1 MKPLNSKVY
10 FEILSDDKQPK
21 KSVFIPDAEMLKLA
35 EVIDV
40 GESVTKVKKED
51 IITIYV
57 TAISM
62 LTSTTGFCAE
72 REIIFINSYPQ
83 ENKIH
88 INSQVKQEL
97 TVFKK
102 ANVLASSSPDIEAK
116 ETIYY
121 KDGQTH
127 ILPDGSEIISE
138 SQVYYKD

>member
-1 MKPLNSKVY
+1 MKPLNNKVY
-10 FEILSDDKQPK
+10 FEILSEDKQPK

-62 LTSTTGFCAE
+62 LTSTTGFCSE

-97 TVFKK
+97 TIFRK
-102 ANVLASSSPDIEAK
+102 ANVLKSSSHDIK
-116 ETIYY
+116 DNETIYY

>member
-1 MKPLNSKVY
+1 MKPLNNKVY
-10 FEILSDDKQPK
+10 FEILSEDKQPK

-40 GESVTKVKKED
+40 GGSVTKVKKED
-51 IITIYV
+51 IITMYV

-62 LTSTTGFCAE
+62 LTSTTGFCSE

-102 ANVLASSSPDIEAK
+102 ANVLKSSSKDIFDK
-116 ETIYY
+116 EIIFY

>member
-1 MKPLNSKVY
+1 MKPLNNKVY

-88 INSQVKQEL
+88 INSQVKQAL

-102 ANVLASSSPDIEAK
+102 ANVLKSSSKDIFDK
-116 ETIYY
+116 ETIFY

>member
-1 MKPLNSKVY
+1 MKPLNNKVY

-102 ANVLASSSPDIEAK
+102 ANVLKSSSKDIFDN
-116 ETIYY
+116 ETIFY